1 MEGLAELA
9 GWPGGL
15 PIIVL
20 LVRGRHVFIEGW
32 KQGGIGDT
40 LVSSSASA
48 LTLLPLTRAG
58 PAAPV
63 GRRRRGRIT

>member
-40 LVSSSASA
+40 LASASA
-48 LTLLPLTRAG
+48 LTLLPLTRAWS
-58 PAAPV
+58 AAPV

>member
-15 PIIVL
+15 PITVLL

-32 KQGGIGDT
+32 KQGGSGDT
-40 LVSSSASA
+40 LASASA
-48 LTLLPLTRAG
+48 LTLLPLTRAWS
-58 PAAPV
+58 AAPV

>member
-15 PIIVL
+15 PIIVLL

-40 LVSSSASA
+40 LASASA